1 MKKTMTVVKIG
12 WMSADLDFKDFLGL
26 DDQTC
31 LKCIN
36 VLISIDCD
44 FVERVTKKIHVFRIE
59 ICK

>member
-26 DDQTC
+26 DDQTF

-44 FVERVTKKIHVFRIE
+44 VVKRVNTCF
-59 ICK
+59 